1 MIMATQLIS
10 YYGDKKENKMNSE
23 HGIDFLRREERLK
36 KLATC
41 HEGHDTRH
49 SYSRLD
55 EIKRLLDKVESHQCC
70 GNCVDSYNSC
80 PQMKEQDLLPFNSCE
95 HWQWDNMTA
104 AERIKG

>member
-1 MIMATQLIS
+1 MTTI
-10 YYGDKKENKMNSE
+10 KEPQEMTIKELNEHLFYHWDTLGKVQKEVNRRLTDGEEAVKMNN
-23 HGIDFLRREERLK
+23 DLK
-36 KLATC
+36 
-41 HEGHDTRH
+41 
-49 SYSRLD
+49 
-55 EIKRLLDKVESHQCC
+55 CC